1 MSVRAT
7 KKWTFGRDKWS
18 LRSRGRGGGVR
29 ERFCPECE
37 RPYDPAPRPKEDEQF
52 VSRSAAAMVYST
64 SRYGRSEFTVRVGR
78 WQAHANHLCLSGLFG
93 PDDLDDLA
101 KVAAMARDYI
111 DVRTCRA
118 PETSRFAARGQAAA
132 LRR

>member
-7 KKWTFGRDKWS
+7 KKGRFGRDKWS
-18 LRSRGRGGGVR
+18 LRRRGRHRGGL
-29 ERFCPECE
+29 ERFCPACE
-37 RPYDPAPRPKEDEQF
+37 RPYDPTPHPKEDEQF
-52 VSRSAAAMVYST
+52 VSGSAAAMVYST

-78 WQAHANHLCLSGLFG
+78 WQAQANRLWLSGLFSPG
-93 PDDLDDLA
+93 DLDDLA

-111 DVRTCRA
+111 DARTCHA
-118 PETSRFAARGQAAA
+118 PNPGRFAARGQAAG